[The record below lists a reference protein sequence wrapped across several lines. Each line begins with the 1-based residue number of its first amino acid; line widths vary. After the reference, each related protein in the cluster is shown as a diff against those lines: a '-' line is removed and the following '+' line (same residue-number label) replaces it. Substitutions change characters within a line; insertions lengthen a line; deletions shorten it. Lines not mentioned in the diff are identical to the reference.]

1 MEVWETLNSVYGV
14 LYRRG
19 QSISKALAEAGY
31 TARWDWYN
39 LHGSVRDGE

>member
-1 MEVWETLNSVYGV
+1 MGDPQQRIWRTVPAGAV
-14 LYRRG
+14 